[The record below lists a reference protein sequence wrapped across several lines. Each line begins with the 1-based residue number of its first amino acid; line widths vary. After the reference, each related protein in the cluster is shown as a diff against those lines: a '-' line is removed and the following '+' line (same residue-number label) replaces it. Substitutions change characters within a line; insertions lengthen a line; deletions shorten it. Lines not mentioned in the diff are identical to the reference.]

1 VSDPPKVRLF
11 AGIELPADI
20 RTAIEVATA
29 SLRTRIP
36 GFRWVPPENLHLTLV
51 FLGWVEAGDV
61 DPIREGI
68 ETAVAPAASFTA
80 RLGPA
85 GRFPDRGKARVL
97 WVGFANGIDALAQL
111 ADLARAAVADRV
123 TDDRPFRPHITVAR
137 ARQPVRL
144 TSDAFDAVASIDRD
158 VAVEAVTLFRSHLGS
173 PHPRYEAIARLGL
186 QGGSAAG

>member
-1 VSDPPKVRLF
+1 VGA
-11 AGIELPADI
+11 AGEPAPD
-20 RTAIEVATA
+20 
-29 SLRTRIP
+29 
-36 GFRWVPPENLHLTLV
+36 
-51 FLGWVEAGDV
+51 LGWVEAGDV

-97 WVGFANGIDALAQL
+97 WVGFANGVDALAAL
-111 ADLARAAVADRV
+111 ADRARAAVADRV

-144 TSDAFDAVASIDRD
+144 TSDAMAVPSLDNE
-158 VAVEAVTLFRSHLGS
+158 VGLEGVTLFRSHLGS
-173 PHPRYEAIARLGL
+173 PHPRYEAIARFGL